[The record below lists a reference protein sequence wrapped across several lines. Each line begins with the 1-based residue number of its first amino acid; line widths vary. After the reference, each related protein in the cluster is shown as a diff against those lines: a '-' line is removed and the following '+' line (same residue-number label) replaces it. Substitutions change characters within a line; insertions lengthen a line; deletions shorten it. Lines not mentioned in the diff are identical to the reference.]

1 MPTAFES
8 SRKVTGP
15 MTTGRAAMP
24 SESASASS
32 DKTLDGSSANVVDGE
47 ISGTR

>member
-1 MPTAFES
+1 MIAPVLEELDTE
-8 SRKVTGP
+8 
-15 MTTGRAAMP
+15 
-24 SESASASS
+24 ASASS